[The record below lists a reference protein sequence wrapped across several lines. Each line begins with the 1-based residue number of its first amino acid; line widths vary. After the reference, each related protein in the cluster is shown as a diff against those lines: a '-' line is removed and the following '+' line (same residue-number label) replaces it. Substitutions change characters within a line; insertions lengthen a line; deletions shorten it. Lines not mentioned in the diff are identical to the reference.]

1 MMMSWVMGE
10 KVVKWNTRL
19 SLPHLMALRTLS
31 LITAASLIRSC
42 GHTMRLS
49 PESAL
54 GDINTF
60 CGVSY

>member
-1 MMMSWVMGE
+1 MMSWVMGV
-10 KVVKWNTRL
+10 KVVKWNIHL
-19 SLPHLMALRTLS
+19 SLPHLIALQTLS

>member
-1 MMMSWVMGE
+1 MMSWVMGV
-10 KVVKWNTRL
+10 KVVKWNTHL
-19 SLPHLMALRTLS
+19 SLPHLIAQQTLL